1 VNEIKAI
8 ETRYAGCRFRS
19 RLEARW
25 AVFFDHL
32 GVQWRYEAEGYQLSS
47 GVRYLPDF
55 FLPDLDTWVE
65 VKGAL
70 QPEEFK
76 TLVRAAVELPR
87 ASSLTATPVL
97 LLLGDV
103 PVSSGATTFTAF
115 TKVDHSAILGSA
127 FFAMGIESADPEWV
141 LMTFGRGVIFRPD
154 QIDAFTPLFVMEHL
168 CRTATIS
175 GDESC
180 LQPNSFVR
188 EALTRARSARFEHG
202 EQG

>member
-1 VNEIKAI
+1 MPD
-8 ETRYAGCRFRS
+8 AGS
-19 RLEARW
+19 AP
-25 AVFFDHL
+25 ASKPAGPVFFDHL

-70 QPEEFK
+70 QPQEFK

-97 LLLGDV
+97 LLLGDI
-103 PVSSGATTFTAF
+103 PVSAGATTFTAF

-127 FFAMGIESADPEWV
+127 FFAMGIESDDPEWV

-154 QIDAFTPLFVMEHL
+154 QVDASTPLFVMEHL
-168 CRTATIS
+168 CRTAMIS

-180 LQPNSFVR
+180 LQPNAFVK

-202 EQG
+202 EHG